1 MSMRTV
7 GIDEASSIMGISKEA
22 LRKRILRGSIDAKKD
37 DAGYWRITLND
48 TGQDTG
54 KDTHGHD
61 TRALIEHLQREND
74 NLWQELYRKDTIIMN
89 LTESVKLLGPGRQD
103 SRNFFSKLFGGRGE
117 RSKQTSIS

>member
-1 MSMRTV
+1 MRTV
-7 GIDEASSIMGISKEA
+7 GIDEASGIMGISKEA

-54 KDTHGHD
+54 QDKQGHD
-61 TRALIEHLQREND
+61 ARALIEQLQRENE

-89 LTESVKLLGPGRQD
+89 LTESVKLLGPGTKKPSLLQRVFNRGGDQD
-103 SRNFFSKLFGGRGE
+103 
-117 RSKQTSIS
+117 